1 MREKELV
8 LPQGCDTPEHFV
20 KDVHQGETNLYTIKT
35 EAWKNGS
42 LPHLLQVGA
51 LLNHN
56 GLERTGRWDK
66 EPVQLCLPWVNF
78 ISRSAVLA
86 VRMVSLHIAKQLS
99 LKNYPC
105 RNNALPITNLWFL
118 FHVLKVGACQ
128 LRSCSPGINVY
139 QRGFPVCCAAVSYTN
154 SVSNGMCLSSSS
166 KRDLKQ
172 EQQAATPKHWAR
184 QSKCRMGQP
193 KHRGAE
199 SCEGLSCPSQGRIA
213 QHPSEMHHTLREVW
227 ASATSLP
234 GKLFQTAGHRNISW
248 ERTVIS
254 DFVITKWVIPTC
266 LYDPMLLWPF
276 SGKGFHSFSVPSLSL
291 PQFIVWITFAP
302 PSF

>member
-1 MREKELV
+1 MSWVLHAWERRSCP

-56 GLERTGRWDK
+56 GLERTGRWDE

-139 QRGFPVCCAAVSYTN
+139 QRGFPVCCTAVSYTN
-154 SVSNGMCLSSSS
+154 SMSNGMCLSSSS

-184 QSKCRMGQP
+184 QSKCRMGQA
-193 KHRGAE
+193 KTQRSGGLRGAV
-199 SCEGLSCPSQGRIA
+199 L
-213 QHPSEMHHTLREVW
+213 
-227 ASATSLP
+227 SLP
-234 GKLFQTAGHRNISW
+234 GPHRTASFRNASHLK
-248 ERTVIS
+248 RG
-254 DFVITKWVIPTC
+254 
-266 LYDPMLLWPF
+266 L
-276 SGKGFHSFSVPSLSL
+276 SFSHISSRKAVPNCWSQKHQLGNGL
-291 PQFIVWITFAP
+291 WFLILL
-302 PSF
+302 

>member
-1 MREKELV
+1 M
-8 LPQGCDTPEHFV
+8 
-20 KDVHQGETNLYTIKT
+20 KDVHQGETNLYLIKS

-56 GLERTGRWDK
+56 CLERTGRWDK

-78 ISRSAVLA
+78 ISCSAALA
-86 VRMVSLHIAKQLS
+86 VGMVSLHIAKQLS

-139 QRGFPVCCAAVSYTN
+139 QRGFPVCWAAVSYTN

-166 KRDLKQ
+166 KRNLKQ
-172 EQQAATPKHWAR
+172 N
-184 QSKCRMGQP
+184 SKQ
-193 KHRGAE
+193 
-199 SCEGLSCPSQGRIA
+199 
-213 QHPSEMHHTLREVW
+213 QHPSTEPDR
-227 ASATSLP
+227 ASVRWDSQNTE
-234 GKLFQTAGHRNISW
+234 
-248 ERTVIS
+248 ERRAARGCPVPPRAASRSILQKC
-254 DFVITKWVIPTC
+254 ITP
-266 LYDPMLLWPF
+266 
-276 SGKGFHSFSVPSLSL
+276 
-291 PQFIVWITFAP
+291 
-302 PSF
+302 